1 MMAANADQPLLA
13 IQALTAEAFAPYGWM
28 LGRPYPDSGQ
38 SPAFSNPATDF
49 YQEHVFDTGAGG
61 ETEVLWVHYRSTDL
75 CLAHLEKHVLTQQA
89 IVPLTGPVIHVVAA
103 SLPDG
108 SPDMAT
114 LAAFWVPQGR
124 GVCMRTHCWHSTRVA
139 DQEVVCLMLTRR
151 STTADLVAHLEG
163 KQPAQESA
171 IVPVPAFR
179 LQRPGT

>member
-1 MMAANADQPLLA
+1 MMARTDLPLVAL
-13 IQALTAEAFAPYGWM
+13 QALTAEAFAPYGWM

-61 ETEVLWVHYRSTDL
+61 ETEVLWVNYRSTDL
-75 CLAHLEKHVLTQQA
+75 CLNHLEKHVLTQQA
-89 IVPLTGPVIHVVAA
+89 IVPLTGEVLHVVAR

-114 LAAFWVPQGR
+114 VAAFVVPPGQ

-139 DQEVVCLMLTRR
+139 SEEVTCLMLTRR
-151 STTADLVAHLEG
+151 STTADLVAHLESG
-163 KQPAQESA
+163 QPARESA
-171 IVPVPAFR
+171 IASVPAFT
-179 LQRPGT
+179 LQRPAV